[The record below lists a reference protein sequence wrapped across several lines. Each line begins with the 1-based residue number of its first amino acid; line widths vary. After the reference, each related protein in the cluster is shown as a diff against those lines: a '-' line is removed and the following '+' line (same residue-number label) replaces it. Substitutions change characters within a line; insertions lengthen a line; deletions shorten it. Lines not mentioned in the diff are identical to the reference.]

1 VDNIDSVN
9 KSISKSKIS
18 FYDNE
23 KDKKHMFNYVKN
35 FEEDAIAK
43 YDLNSHSKRKMEINT
58 NKQYKNTNKS
68 LNIENSL
75 LDFPSKNRSILE
87 VECNR
92 IPINNNLF
100 KDEEDINES
109 KDSKHVN
116 NRYNSNK
123 RSNEMNI
130 PGGVECSKG
139 QGLREINCNVIGS
152 DLISNCNSNNNISH
166 PGQQFIQKMNEN
178 KVYQTQQKQ

>member
-1 VDNIDSVN
+1 MDNIDSVN

-18 FYDNE
+18 FYDHD
-23 KDKKHMFNYVKN
+23 KDTKHMFNYVKN

-75 LDFPSKNRSILE
+75 IDFPSKNRSILE

-123 RSNEMNI
+123 RSNEINI
-130 PGGVECSKG
+130 PVVVECSKG
-139 QGLREINCNVIGS
+139 QDYQSINSSNVIGS
-152 DLISNCNSNNNISH
+152 DLITNSNNSH

-178 KVYQTQQKQ
+178 KVYQTEQKQ